1 MLRKRG
7 REVIDAEWSQQ
18 QFDPGAWIFVLLERA
33 PCTTGRE
40 QQFHLGLKFAA
51 DDRCS
56 SNLLAAVPAPDYGSS
71 MDARTRKQQQVEEE
85 HGDEARMLAE
95 AFGAKRDR
103 LLASLTLI
111 AGVGV
116 IVAIPFA
123 LRAGAEFFMP
133 VTAALVV
140 AIALV
145 PLLEWFERR
154 GMPPKGAAGLCV
166 LLFLAVAI
174 FAVGSIVIPARD
186 WVARV
191 PGNIPKVRATL
202 EPVIQIYKHLDR
214 FIDRTVSQ
222 IAVTQEQTRA
232 VRIETPNSMSS
243 LLISSAP
250 HLLIQL
256 FFALLV
262 IFFFLAGW
270 TAMRK
275 KTIVS
280 RGSFEGALTT
290 ARVIQ
295 QVVDATSTY
304 LGTITLINIGLG
316 ALTATALWL
325 LGMPSP
331 VMWGGIVAVAN
342 YIPYL
347 GPIVCAL
354 LLFAAGLMSFPD
366 VWGALLPP
374 AVFIGFHLVE
384 ANFFTPMVVGHRLTI
399 SPLSILVSLSF
410 WAWVWGTTG
419 ALLAVPLLIIMKTI
433 FSAAGTPDIA
443 GFLFEHGTLTHI
455 GDDAEEEVEERE
467 MQPAMVDTPK
477 TLS

>member
-1 MLRKRG
+1 
-7 REVIDAEWSQQ
+7 
-18 QFDPGAWIFVLLERA
+18 
-33 PCTTGRE
+33 
-40 QQFHLGLKFAA
+40 
-51 DDRCS
+51 
-56 SNLLAAVPAPDYGSS
+56 
-71 MDARTRKQQQVEEE
+71 MDARTRKQNDPDDTVA
-85 HGDEARMLAE
+85 DEARTLAE
-95 AFGAKRDR
+95 AITAKRDR
-103 LLASLTLI
+103 LLAALTLI
-111 AGVGV
+111 GGIGLIVGL
-116 IVAIPFA
+116 PFA
-123 LRAGAEFFMP
+123 LRTGAEFFMP

-154 GMPPKGAAGLCV
+154 GIPSKLSAGLC
-166 LLFLAVAI
+166 LLIFMLLAVFAI
-174 FAVGSIVIPARD
+174 GSIVVPATD
-186 WVARV
+186 WVHQV
-191 PGNIPKVRATL
+191 PTKITKVRSEL
-202 EPVIQIYKHLDR
+202 EPIFDLYKNLDR

-222 IAVTQEQTRA
+222 IEVSGAQASQTRA
-232 VRIETPNSMSS
+232 VRIETPNSMLG
-243 LLISSAP
+243 LLTSSAP

-256 FFALLV
+256 FFSLLV

-270 TAMRK
+270 TTMRK

-316 ALTATALWL
+316 TLTATALWW

-354 LLFAAGLMSFPD
+354 LLFLGGLMIYPD
-366 VWGALLPP
+366 VWGALMPP

-399 SPLSILVSLSF
+399 SPLSILISLSF

-443 GFLFEHGTLTHI
+443 GFLFEHGTLTHV
-455 GDDAEEEVEERE
+455 GDANEEEENERQE
-467 MQPAMVDTPK
+467 MQPAMVDTSKAP
-477 TLS
+477 

>member
-1 MLRKRG
+1 
-7 REVIDAEWSQQ
+7 
-18 QFDPGAWIFVLLERA
+18 
-33 PCTTGRE
+33 
-40 QQFHLGLKFAA
+40 
-51 DDRCS
+51 
-56 SNLLAAVPAPDYGSS
+56 
-71 MDARTRKQQQVEEE
+71 MDARTRKHAHVVDEPI
-85 HGDEARMLAE
+85 DEARMLAE
-95 AFGAKRDR
+95 TISVKRDR

-111 AGVGV
+111 AGIGLIVGL
-116 IVAIPFA
+116 PFA
-123 LRAGAEFFMP
+123 LQLGAEFFMP

-140 AIALV
+140 AVALV

-154 GMPPKGAAGLCV
+154 GIPSKAAAGLCV
-166 LLFLAVAI
+166 ILFLLIAI
-174 FAVGSIVIPARD
+174 FAIGTIVVPASD
-186 WVARV
+186 WVAQV
-191 PGNIPKVRATL
+191 PTKITKVRAAL
-202 EPVIQIYKHLDR
+202 EPIFDLYKNLDR
-214 FIDRTVSQ
+214 FIDRVANQIELTHAAHSRTVT
-222 IAVTQEQTRA
+222 IEQ
-232 VRIETPNSMSS
+232 PNSVMG
-243 LLISSAP
+243 LLATSAP

-270 TAMRK
+270 TSMRK
-275 KTIVS
+275 RTIVS

-316 ALTATALWL
+316 ALTAGALWL

-331 VMWGGIVAVAN
+331 IMWGGIVAVAN

-354 LLFAAGLMSFPD
+354 LLFVGGLMTYPD
-366 VWGALLPP
+366 IWGALAPP
-374 AVFIGFHLVE
+374 AAFICFHLIE

-399 SPLSILVSLSF
+399 SPLSILISLSF
-410 WAWVWGTTG
+410 WAWIWGTTG

-443 GFLFEHGTLTHI
+443 GFLFEHGTLTHA
-455 GDDAEEEVEERE
+455 GEEDEEEVAERQE
-467 MQPAMVDTPK
+467 MEPAMVDTPK
-477 TLS
+477 HPS

>member
-1 MLRKRG
+1 
-7 REVIDAEWSQQ
+7 
-18 QFDPGAWIFVLLERA
+18 
-33 PCTTGRE
+33 
-40 QQFHLGLKFAA
+40 
-51 DDRCS
+51 
-56 SNLLAAVPAPDYGSS
+56 
-71 MDARTRKQQQVEEE
+71 MDARTRKQHPVEEE
-85 HGDEARMLAE
+85 ISDEARALAE
-95 AFGAKRDR
+95 TITAKRDR

-111 AGVGV
+111 AGIGV
-116 IVAIPFA
+116 IVALPFA

-133 VTAALVV
+133 VTAALVI

-154 GMPPKGAAGLCV
+154 GIPSKAAAGLCV
-166 LLFLAVAI
+166 LIFLAIAI
-174 FAVGSIVIPARD
+174 FAIGSIIVPASD
-186 WVARV
+186 WVAQV
-191 PGNIPKVRATL
+191 PTKIGKVRSAL
-202 EPVIQIYKHLDR
+202 EPIFDLYKNLDR
-214 FIDRTVSQ
+214 FVGRITNQIEINHVSHARTV
-222 IAVTQEQTRA
+222 TLEQ
-232 VRIETPNSMSS
+232 PNSLMG
-243 LLISSAP
+243 LLATSAP

-256 FFALLV
+256 FFSLLV

-275 KTIVS
+275 RTIVS

-316 ALTATALWL
+316 ALTAGALWL

-347 GPIVCAL
+347 GPIVAAL
-354 LLFAAGLMSFPD
+354 LLFVGGLMTFPD

-374 AVFIGFHLVE
+374 TIFVGFHLIE

-399 SPLSILVSLSF
+399 SPLSILISLSF
-410 WAWVWGTTG
+410 WAWIWGTTG
-419 ALLAVPLLIIMKTI
+419 ALLAVPLLIIMKTV

-455 GDDAEEEVEERE
+455 GDANEEEEDAAQE
-467 MQPAMVDTPK
+467 MEPAMVDTPK

>member
-1 MLRKRG
+1 
-7 REVIDAEWSQQ
+7 
-18 QFDPGAWIFVLLERA
+18 
-33 PCTTGRE
+33 
-40 QQFHLGLKFAA
+40 
-51 DDRCS
+51 
-56 SNLLAAVPAPDYGSS
+56 
-71 MDARTRKQQQVEEE
+71 MDARTRR
-85 HGDEARMLAE
+85 HGHVDDDTADEARLLAE
-95 AFGAKRDR
+95 GITAKRDR

-111 AGVGV
+111 AGIGL
-116 IVAIPFA
+116 IIGLPFA
-123 LRAGAEFFMP
+123 LRTGAEFFMP
-133 VTAALVV
+133 VTAALVI

-154 GMPPKGAAGLCV
+154 GIPPKASAGLCV
-166 LLFLAVAI
+166 IVFLALALFAI
-174 FAVGSIVIPARD
+174 GSIVVPASD
-186 WVARV
+186 WVAQV
-191 PGNIPKVRATL
+191 PTKIGKVRAAL
-202 EPVIQIYKHLDR
+202 DPIFDIYKNLDR
-214 FIDRTVSQ
+214 FIEKTTQQIAISKPPSRTVQ
-222 IAVTQEQTRA
+222 V
-232 VRIETPNSMSS
+232 ETPNSMLG
-243 LLISSAP
+243 LLTTSAP

-256 FFALLV
+256 FFSLLV

-304 LGTITLINIGLG
+304 LGTITVINIGLG
-316 ALTATALWL
+316 ALTAGALWL

-354 LLFAAGLMSFPD
+354 LLFLGGLMTYPD
-366 VWGALLPP
+366 IWGALMPP
-374 AVFIGFHLVE
+374 AAFISFHLIE

-399 SPLSILVSLSF
+399 SPLSILISLSF

-443 GFLFEHGTLTHI
+443 GFLFEHGTLTHV
-455 GDDAEEEVEERE
+455 GDPDEEEEDERQE

-477 TLS
+477 PRT

>member
-1 MLRKRG
+1 
-7 REVIDAEWSQQ
+7 
-18 QFDPGAWIFVLLERA
+18 
-33 PCTTGRE
+33 
-40 QQFHLGLKFAA
+40 
-51 DDRCS
+51 
-56 SNLLAAVPAPDYGSS
+56 
-71 MDARTRKQQQVEEE
+71 MDARTQKHQVDDQSS
-85 HGDEARMLAE
+85 DEARVLAE
-95 AFGAKRDR
+95 TITVKRDR

-111 AGVGV
+111 AGIALIIGF
-116 IVAIPFA
+116 PFA
-123 LRAGAEFFMP
+123 LREGAEFFMP

-140 AIALV
+140 AVALV

-154 GMPPKGAAGLCV
+154 GFPSKLSAGLCV
-166 LLFLAVAI
+166 LIFLGAALFAI
-174 FAVGSIVIPARD
+174 GSIVIPASD
-186 WVARV
+186 WVAQV
-191 PGNIPKVRATL
+191 PSKMPKVRTTL
-202 EPVIQIYKHLDR
+202 EPVIRLYKHLDR
-214 FIDRTVSQ
+214 WIERASSQIAIAPTQPNRTVS
-222 IAVTQEQTRA
+222 IEQPHSVST
-232 VRIETPNSMSS
+232 

-275 KTIVS
+275 KAIVT

-316 ALTATALWL
+316 TLTTGALWL

-331 VMWGGIVAVAN
+331 IMWGGIVAVAN
-342 YIPYL
+342 YVPYL

-354 LLFAAGLMSFPD
+354 LLFAGGLMAFAD
-366 VWGALLPP
+366 IWGALGPP
-374 AVFIGFHLVE
+374 AVFICFHLVE

-399 SPLSILVSLSF
+399 SPLSILISLSF

-443 GFLFEHGTLTHI
+443 GFLFEHGTLTHA
-455 GDDAEEEVEERE
+455 GDANEEEEDERQE
-467 MQPAMVDTPK
+467 LEPAMVDTSKPR
-477 TLS
+477 T

>member
-1 MLRKRG
+1 MLG
-7 REVIDAEWSQQ
+7 I
-18 QFDPGAWIFVLLERA
+18 
-33 PCTTGRE
+33 
-40 QQFHLGLKFAA
+40 
-51 DDRCS
+51 
-56 SNLLAAVPAPDYGSS
+56 
-71 MDARTRKQQQVEEE
+71 MDARTRKNHHSDDEST
-85 HGDEARMLAE
+85 DEAAVLAE
-95 AFGAKRDR
+95 TITVKRDR

-111 AGVGV
+111 AGIGL
-116 IVAIPFA
+116 IVAMPFA

-154 GMPPKGAAGLCV
+154 GVPSKLSAGLCV
-166 LLFLAVAI
+166 LVFLLLALFAI
-174 FAVGSIVIPARD
+174 GSIVVPATD
-186 WVARV
+186 WVAQV
-191 PGNIPKVRATL
+191 PSKIPKVQAAL
-202 EPVIQIYKHLDR
+202 EPVLDLYKNLDR
-214 FIDRTVSQ
+214 FIAKTTSQ
-222 IAVTQEQTRA
+222 IAISQEQTRA
-232 VRIETPNSMSS
+232 VRIETPNSMLG
-243 LLISSAP
+243 LLTSSAP
-250 HLLIQL
+250 HLMIQL

-304 LGTITLINIGLG
+304 LGTITLINTGLG
-316 ALTATALWL
+316 ALTATVLWW

-331 VMWGGIVAVAN
+331 VMWGGIVAVLN

-354 LLFAAGLMSFPD
+354 LLFLGGLMTYSD

-374 AVFIGFHLVE
+374 AAFVSFHLIE

-399 SPLSILVSLSF
+399 SPLSILISLSF

-455 GDDAEEEVEERE
+455 GDPDEEEEDERRE
-467 MQPAMVDTPK
+467 MEPAMVDTEKPA
-477 TLS
+477 S

>member
-1 MLRKRG
+1 VTARRRLD
-7 REVIDAEWSQQ
+7 ILSA
-18 QFDPGAWIFVLLERA
+18 
-33 PCTTGRE
+33 
-40 QQFHLGLKFAA
+40 
-51 DDRCS
+51 
-56 SNLLAAVPAPDYGSS
+56 
-71 MDARTRKQQQVEEE
+71 MDARTRKQSPVDDETA
-85 HGDEARMLAE
+85 GEARMLAE
-95 AFGAKRDR
+95 TITIKRDR

-111 AGVGV
+111 AGIAL
-116 IVAIPFA
+116 IVMVPFA

-154 GMPPKGAAGLCV
+154 GIPSRASAGLCV
-166 LLFLAVAI
+166 VIFLMLALFAI
-174 FAVGSIVIPARD
+174 GSILVPATEWVAQVPAR
-186 WVARV
+186 
-191 PGNIPKVRATL
+191 IPKVRATL
-202 EPVIQIYKHLDR
+202 EPVIRLYKHLDR
-214 FIDRTVSQ
+214 WIERATSQ
-222 IAVTQEQTRA
+222 IAIAPVQRTPTVNVEQ
-232 VRIETPNSMSS
+232 PHSMLG
-243 LLISSAP
+243 LLTSSAP

-275 KTIVS
+275 KAIVT

-316 ALTATALWL
+316 TLTAGALWL

-331 VMWGGIVAVAN
+331 MMWGGIVAVAN

-354 LLFAAGLMSFPD
+354 LLFVGGLMTYPD
-366 VWGALLPP
+366 VWQALAPP
-374 AVFIGFHLVE
+374 AAFICFHLVE

-433 FSAAGTPDIA
+433 FAAAGTPDIA
-443 GFLFEHGTLTHI
+443 GFLFEHGTLTHA
-455 GDDAEEEVEERE
+455 GEPDEEEVEERQE
-467 MQPAMVDTPK
+467 LEPAMVDTPK
-477 TLS
+477 RQP

>member
-1 MLRKRG
+1 
-7 REVIDAEWSQQ
+7 
-18 QFDPGAWIFVLLERA
+18 
-33 PCTTGRE
+33 
-40 QQFHLGLKFAA
+40 
-51 DDRCS
+51 
-56 SNLLAAVPAPDYGSS
+56 
-71 MDARTRKQQQVEEE
+71 MDARTKKHKVVDDDA
-85 HGDEARMLAE
+85 DEARMLAE
-95 AFGAKRDR
+95 TITVKRDR

-111 AGVGV
+111 AGIGLL
-116 IVAIPFA
+116 VAVPFA
-123 LRAGAEFFMP
+123 LREGAEFFMP

-145 PLLEWFERR
+145 PLLEWFERS
-154 GMPPKGAAGLCV
+154 GIPSKLSAGLCV
-166 LLFLAVAI
+166 LVFLMLTFFAI
-174 FAVGSIVIPARD
+174 GSIVIPATD
-186 WVARV
+186 WVAQV
-191 PGNIPKVRATL
+191 PTKITKVRATL
-202 EPVIQIYKHLDR
+202 EPVIQLYKHFDK

-222 IAVTQEQTRA
+222 IAFAPQQT
-232 VRIETPNSMSS
+232 VRTVSIEAPHSMLG
-243 LLISSAP
+243 LLTTSAP
-250 HLLIQL
+250 RLLIQL

-316 ALTATALWL
+316 ALTALVLWF

-354 LLFAAGLMSFPD
+354 LLFLGGLMTYPD

-374 AVFIGFHLVE
+374 AAFISFHLIE

-455 GDDAEEEVEERE
+455 GDPDDEEDEERQE
-467 MQPAMVDTPK
+467 MQPAVVDTPK
-477 TLS
+477 TL

>member
-1 MLRKRG
+1 MLPT
-7 REVIDAEWSQQ
+7 V
-18 QFDPGAWIFVLLERA
+18 
-33 PCTTGRE
+33 
-40 QQFHLGLKFAA
+40 
-51 DDRCS
+51 
-56 SNLLAAVPAPDYGSS
+56 
-71 MDARTRKQQQVEEE
+71 DARTGKQHSKGHPVEPVTE
-85 HGDEARMLAE
+85 EARALADTITV
-95 AFGAKRDR
+95 KRDR

-111 AGVGV
+111 AGIGLL
-116 IVAIPFA
+116 VALPFA
-123 LRAGAEFFMP
+123 LQAGAEFFMP

-140 AIALV
+140 AVALV

-154 GMPPKGAAGLCV
+154 GVPSRLSAGLCV
-166 LLFLAVAI
+166 IIFLAAAI
-174 FAVGSIVIPARD
+174 FAIGSIVVPATD
-186 WVARV
+186 WIALV
-191 PGNIPKVRATL
+191 PHRIGKVRATL
-202 EPVIQIYKHLDR
+202 QPVLDLYHNLDR
-214 FIDRTVSQ
+214 FITRTAAQIQVSQ
-222 IAVTQEQTRA
+222 EHART
-232 VRIETPNSMSS
+232 VRIEDSNTFTS
-243 LLISSAP
+243 LLATSAP

-275 KTIVS
+275 RTIVS

-316 ALTATALWL
+316 ALTAGALWL

-331 VMWGGIVAVAN
+331 IMWGGIVAVAN

-354 LLFAAGLMSFPD
+354 LLFVGGLMTYPD

-374 AVFIGFHLVE
+374 AAFICFHLVE

-399 SPLSILVSLSF
+399 SPLSILISLSF

-419 ALLAVPLLIIMKTI
+419 ALLAVPLLIIMKTV

-443 GFLFEHGTLTHI
+443 GFLFEHGTLTHV
-455 GDDAEEEVEERE
+455 GDPDEEEVEQRQE
-467 MQPAMVDTPK
+467 MEPAMVDTEKPA
-477 TLS
+477 T

>member
-1 MLRKRG
+1 
-7 REVIDAEWSQQ
+7 
-18 QFDPGAWIFVLLERA
+18 
-33 PCTTGRE
+33 
-40 QQFHLGLKFAA
+40 
-51 DDRCS
+51 
-56 SNLLAAVPAPDYGSS
+56 
-71 MDARTRKQQQVEEE
+71 MDARTRKAQQVVEEPS
-85 HGDEARMLAE
+85 DEARVLAE
-95 AFGAKRDR
+95 TITVKRDR

-111 AGVGV
+111 AGIGL
-116 IVAIPFA
+116 IIALPFA

-154 GMPPKGAAGLCV
+154 GIPAKASAGLCV
-166 LLFLAVAI
+166 IMFLALALFAI
-174 FAVGSIVIPARD
+174 GSIVIPATD
-186 WVARV
+186 WVAQI
-191 PGNIPKVRATL
+191 PSKIPKVRETL
-202 EPVIQIYKHLDR
+202 EPVLDLYKNLDK

-222 IAVTQEQTRA
+222 ITINQEQTRA

-270 TAMRK
+270 TTMRK

-304 LGTITLINIGLG
+304 LGTITLINVGLG
-316 ALTATALWL
+316 ALTALALWW

-331 VMWGGIVAVAN
+331 IMWGGIVAVAN

-354 LLFAAGLMSFPD
+354 LLFFGGLMTYPD
-366 VWGALLPP
+366 VWGALMPP
-374 AVFIGFHLVE
+374 AAFVSFHLIE

-410 WAWVWGTTG
+410 WAWIWGTTG

-443 GFLFEHGTLTHI
+443 GFLFEHGTLTHA
-455 GDDAEEEVEERE
+455 GEADEEEVEERQE
-467 MQPAMVDTPK
+467 LQPAMVDTPK
-477 TLS
+477 RPS

>member
-1 MLRKRG
+1 
-7 REVIDAEWSQQ
+7 
-18 QFDPGAWIFVLLERA
+18 
-33 PCTTGRE
+33 
-40 QQFHLGLKFAA
+40 
-51 DDRCS
+51 
-56 SNLLAAVPAPDYGSS
+56 
-71 MDARTRKQQQVEEE
+71 MDARTRKHDEAEVAS
-85 HGDEARMLAE
+85 DEARALAE
-95 AFGAKRDR
+95 TITAKRDR

-111 AGVGV
+111 AGVGL
-116 IVAIPFA
+116 IVSLPFA
-123 LRAGAEFFMP
+123 LRAGAEFFLP

-154 GMPPKGAAGLCV
+154 GVPARLAAGLCV
-166 LLFLAVAI
+166 IIFLAIAI
-174 FAVGSIVIPARD
+174 FAIGSIIVPATD
-186 WVARV
+186 WIAQV
-191 PGNIPKVRATL
+191 PQRIHKVRDAL
-202 EPVIQIYKHLDR
+202 EPILDLYKNLDR
-214 FIDRTVSQ
+214 FIDRTTSQ
-222 IAVTQEQTRA
+222 IAIGPQRGSA
-232 VRIETPNSMSS
+232 VRIETPNSVLG
-243 LLISSAP
+243 LLASSAP
-250 HLLIQL
+250 HLMIQL

-270 TAMRK
+270 TSMRK

-304 LGTITLINIGLG
+304 LGTITIINVGLG
-316 ALTATALWL
+316 ALTAGVLWW

-331 VMWGGIVAVAN
+331 VMWGGIVAVLN

-354 LLFAAGLMSFPD
+354 LLFLGGLMNYPD
-366 VWGALLPP
+366 AWSALAPP
-374 AVFIGFHLVE
+374 AVFIGFHLFE
-384 ANFFTPMVVGHRLTI
+384 ANFFTPMIVGHRLTI

-419 ALLAVPLLIIMKTI
+419 ALLAVPLLIIIKTV

-443 GFLFEHGTLTHI
+443 GFLFERGTLTHV
-455 GDDAEEEVEERE
+455 GDPDEEEEEEKRD
-467 MQPAMVDTPK
+467 MKPAMVDSEKPAT
-477 TLS
+477 

>member
-1 MLRKRG
+1 MQRNPLAG
-7 REVIDAEWSQQ
+7 LVAESY
-18 QFDPGAWIFVLLERA
+18 AR
-33 PCTTGRE
+33 R
-40 QQFHLGLKFAA
+40 
-51 DDRCS
+51 
-56 SNLLAAVPAPDYGSS
+56 
-71 MDARTRKQQQVEEE
+71 MDARTRKPRQSVDPVSE
-85 HGDEARMLAE
+85 EARALAE
-95 AFGAKRDR
+95 TISAKRDR

-111 AGVGV
+111 AGIGL
-116 IVAIPFA
+116 IVALPFA
-123 LRAGAEFFMP
+123 LREGAEFFMP
-133 VTAALVV
+133 VTAALVI

-154 GMPPKGAAGLCV
+154 GIPSKASAGLCV
-166 LLFLAVAI
+166 LLFLSIAI
-174 FAVGSIVIPARD
+174 FAIGSIVIPASD
-186 WVARV
+186 WVAQ
-191 PGNIPKVRATL
+191 IPTKITKVRAAL
-202 EPVIQIYKHLDR
+202 EPIFDLYKNLDR
-214 FIDRTVSQ
+214 FLDRTTSQ
-222 IAVTQEQTRA
+222 IAIAPQQGRA
-232 VRIETPNSMSS
+232 VRIETPNSVLG
-243 LLISSAP
+243 LLTASAP

-304 LGTITLINIGLG
+304 LGTITVINIGLG
-316 ALTATALWL
+316 ALTAGALWL

-354 LLFAAGLMSFPD
+354 LLFLGGLMTYPD
-366 VWGALLPP
+366 MWGALAPP
-374 AVFIGFHLVE
+374 AVFVGFHLVE
-384 ANFFTPMVVGHRLTI
+384 ANLFTPMVVGHRLTI

-419 ALLAVPLLIIMKTI
+419 ALLAVPLLIIMKTV

-443 GFLFEHGTLTHI
+443 GFLFEHGTLTHV
-455 GDDAEEEVEERE
+455 GEPDEEEEEEKRE
-467 MQPAMVDTPK
+467 MKPAMVDTEKPA
-477 TLS
+477 T

>member
-1 MLRKRG
+1 ML
-7 REVIDAEWSQQ
+7 
-18 QFDPGAWIFVLLERA
+18 
-33 PCTTGRE
+33 
-40 QQFHLGLKFAA
+40 
-51 DDRCS
+51 
-56 SNLLAAVPAPDYGSS
+56 AV
-71 MDARTRKQQQVEEE
+71 MDARTRKHDV
-85 HGDEARMLAE
+85 DDDTADDARLIAE
-95 AFGAKRDR
+95 GITIKRDR

-111 AGVGV
+111 AGIGL
-116 IVAIPFA
+116 IVAVPFA

-154 GMPPKGAAGLCV
+154 GIPSKASAGLCMV
-166 LLFLAVAI
+166 IFLAFAMFAI
-174 FAVGSIVIPARD
+174 GSIVIPAAD
-186 WVARV
+186 WVAQV
-191 PGNIPKVRATL
+191 PTKIPKVRSTL
-202 EPVIQIYKHLDR
+202 EPLIQLYKHLDR
-214 FIDRTVSQ
+214 WIDKATSQITIAPTQPLRTVS
-222 IAVTQEQTRA
+222 VEQPHSVST
-232 VRIETPNSMSS
+232 

-275 KTIVS
+275 KAIVT

-316 ALTATALWL
+316 ALTAGALWL

-331 VMWGGIVAVAN
+331 IMWGGIVAVAN
-342 YIPYL
+342 YVPYL
-347 GPIVCAL
+347 GPIACAL
-354 LLFAAGLMSFPD
+354 LLFAGGLMTFPD
-366 VWGALLPP
+366 VWGAMAPP
-374 AVFIGFHLVE
+374 AAFIGFHLVE

-443 GFLFEHGTLTHI
+443 GFLFEHGTLTHA
-455 GDDAEEEVEERE
+455 GESDEEEIEERQE
-467 MQPAMVDTPK
+467 MGPAMVDTSKPR
-477 TLS
+477 S

>member
-1 MLRKRG
+1 
-7 REVIDAEWSQQ
+7 
-18 QFDPGAWIFVLLERA
+18 
-33 PCTTGRE
+33 
-40 QQFHLGLKFAA
+40 
-51 DDRCS
+51 
-56 SNLLAAVPAPDYGSS
+56 
-71 MDARTRKQQQVEEE
+71 MDARTRQHGHVEDDD
-85 HGDEARMLAE
+85 GVQDARMLAE
-95 AFGAKRDR
+95 TISAKRDR

-111 AGVGV
+111 AGIGL
-116 IVAIPFA
+116 IIGIPFA
-123 LRAGAEFFMP
+123 LRTGAEFFMP

-154 GMPPKGAAGLCV
+154 GIPSKPAAGLCV
-166 LLFLAVAI
+166 ILFLLVAI
-174 FAVGSIVIPARD
+174 FAIGSIVVPATD
-186 WVARV
+186 WVAQV
-191 PGNIPKVRATL
+191 PTKITKVRSAL
-202 EPVIQIYKHLDR
+202 EPVFDLYKNLDR
-214 FIDRTVSQ
+214 FIDKTVSQ
-222 IAVTQEQTRA
+222 IEVAGAQSSQTRA
-232 VRIETPNSMSS
+232 VRIETPNSMLG
-243 LLISSAP
+243 LLTSSAP
-250 HLLIQL
+250 HLVIQL
-256 FFALLV
+256 FFSLLV

-316 ALTATALWL
+316 ALTATALWW

-347 GPIVCAL
+347 GPIVCAM
-354 LLFAAGLMSFPD
+354 LLFFGGLMTYPD
-366 VWGALLPP
+366 IWGALLPP
-374 AVFIGFHLVE
+374 AAFIGFHLIE

-399 SPLSILVSLSF
+399 SPLSILISLSF

-443 GFLFEHGTLTHI
+443 GFLFEHGTLTHV
-455 GDDAEEEVEERE
+455 GDPNEEEEDERQE

-477 TLS
+477 RPS

>member
-1 MLRKRG
+1 
-7 REVIDAEWSQQ
+7 
-18 QFDPGAWIFVLLERA
+18 
-33 PCTTGRE
+33 
-40 QQFHLGLKFAA
+40 
-51 DDRCS
+51 
-56 SNLLAAVPAPDYGSS
+56 
-71 MDARTRKQQQVEEE
+71 MDARTRKHPVDEPS
-85 HGDEARMLAE
+85 DEAKILAE
-95 AFGAKRDR
+95 TITVKRDR

-111 AGVGV
+111 AGIGM
-116 IVAIPFA
+116 IVALPFA

-154 GMPPKGAAGLCV
+154 GLPSKPAAGLCV
-166 LLFLAVAI
+166 VLFLVLALFAI
-174 FAVGSIVIPARD
+174 GSIVIPARD
-186 WVARV
+186 WVAQV
-191 PGNIPKVRATL
+191 PGKIPKVREAL
-202 EPVIQIYKHLDR
+202 EPVIQLYKHLDK
-214 FIDRTVSQ
+214 FIDNTASQ
-222 IAVTQEQTRA
+222 IAITQEQTRS
-232 VRIETPNSMSS
+232 VRIETPNSMSN
-243 LLISSAP
+243 LLLTSAP

-304 LGTITLINIGLG
+304 LGTITLINVGLG
-316 ALTATALWL
+316 ALTAAVLWWL
-325 LGMPSP
+325 QMPSP
-331 VMWGGIVAVAN
+331 VMWGGIVALAN
-342 YIPYL
+342 YVPYL

-354 LLFAAGLMSFPD
+354 LLFLGGLMSYPE
-366 VWGALLPP
+366 VWGALMPP
-374 AVFIGFHLVE
+374 AAFISFHLIE

-410 WAWVWGTTG
+410 WAWIWGTTG
-419 ALLAVPLLIIMKTI
+419 ALLAVPLLIIMKTV

-443 GFLFEHGTLTHI
+443 GFLFEHGTLTHV
-455 GDDAEEEVEERE
+455 GDPDEEEVEERQE
-467 MQPAMVDTPK
+467 MEPAMVDTPK
-477 TLS
+477 RPS

>member
-1 MLRKRG
+1 VTPPL
-7 REVIDAEWSQQ
+7 
-18 QFDPGAWIFVLLERA
+18 GADIV
-33 PCTTGRE
+33 C
-40 QQFHLGLKFAA
+40 
-51 DDRCS
+51 
-56 SNLLAAVPAPDYGSS
+56 S
-71 MDARTRKQQQVEEE
+71 MDARIRKHSSVDDDVS
-85 HGDEARMLAE
+85 GEARVLAE
-95 AFGAKRDR
+95 TITVKRDR

-111 AGVGV
+111 AGIGL
-116 IVAIPFA
+116 IVALPFS

-154 GMPPKGAAGLCV
+154 GIPSKGSAGLCV
-166 LLFLAVAI
+166 VIFLIVALFAI
-174 FAVGSIVIPARD
+174 GSIVIPATD
-186 WVARV
+186 WVAQV
-191 PGNIPKVRATL
+191 PAKIPKVRTTL
-202 EPVIQIYKHLDR
+202 EPVIQLYKHFDK
-214 FIDRTVSQ
+214 FIDRTTSQ
-222 IAVTQEQTRA
+222 IAISQGQTRS
-232 VRIETPNSMSS
+232 VRIETPNTTTSM
-243 LLISSAP
+243 LLSSAP

-304 LGTITLINIGLG
+304 LGTITVINIGLG
-316 ALTATALWL
+316 TLTAGVLWL

-331 VMWGGIVAVAN
+331 IMWGGIVAVAN

-354 LLFAAGLMSFPD
+354 LLFAGGLMFYPD
-366 VWGALLPP
+366 VWHALGPP
-374 AVFIGFHLVE
+374 AAFICFHLVE

-399 SPLSILVSLSF
+399 SPLSILISLSF

-443 GFLFEHGTLTHI
+443 GFLFEHGTLTHA
-455 GDDAEEEVEERE
+455 GEEDEDEVEERQE
-467 MQPAMVDTPK
+467 MEPAMVDTSR